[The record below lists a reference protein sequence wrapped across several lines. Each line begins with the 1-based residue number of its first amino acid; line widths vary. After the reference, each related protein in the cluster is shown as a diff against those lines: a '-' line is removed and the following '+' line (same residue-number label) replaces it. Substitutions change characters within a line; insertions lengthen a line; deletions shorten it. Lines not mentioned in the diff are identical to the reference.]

1 MEVIK
6 KSEYE
11 ILTENGCIAYDAGI
25 EPVIKQLW
33 IMVDEHI
40 TEHINI
46 YERYKKTI
54 NEHRLFFE
62 QLHKEVESY
71 VEKKNIK
78 WLNSIFI
85 LIIRKRDY
93 RNGGEGHKMLY
104 FTLLFNFLDA
114 LYKADCKEGGDFYKY
129 VASKLCNYYGCWK
142 DLRTMCDLLDN
153 VDEIKDIDEEFNEYS
168 IDYSNITNFKGYCLN
183 AFEEQLKTDIENY
196 KQKKTISLC
205 SKFAPTQNNYPFFSK
220 LLARKLFYNSKTP
233 DKDYRKIITELHKYG
248 NIIEQF
254 ICCQKLDKFNP
265 MYITGCAKQYY
276 KNQFI
281 NPNEKWE
288 KLINEYNKITLEKLK
303 EIKTINLRLDE
314 IIKNIFILQSKEIL
328 SDDEKKTLE
337 LLLTEQEELK
347 TKLKTMKITNGTE
360 SCDIIKL
367 INSIFS
373 YDKLIKNNTTEL
385 IIEGIKSKLD
395 AITKLNALCVCDT
408 SESMYGDAMNAAL
421 MLTYLISSSTLNLK
435 FRNKF
440 ITFSKNPKWLSS
452 ESDSIYDFYKVIR
465 ENTICENTNIQKTIN
480 LITSSLK
487 NAPGFN
493 PKVIFFFTDGQFDEM
508 TDEIPLSCKDYIKIK
523 FEEINR
529 EPPLCI
535 FWNLRNCAAIEAKS
549 NDNGFILY
557 SGFSQ
562 KQLDCISEGIFTLES
577 EGKTIQNI
585 STEDMIIQFL
595 NSSFKD
601 NLIQIFKSY
610 KDIDIFTIKE
620 IPFLSHI

>member
-1 MEVIK
+1 MEVIE

-33 IMVDEHI
+33 FMVDEHI

-46 YERYKKTI
+46 YERYKITI

-62 QLHKEVESY
+62 QLHKEIKSY

-114 LYKADCKEGGDFYKY
+114 LYKADCKEGGEFYKY

-153 VDEIKDIDEEFNEYS
+153 IDEIKDIDEEFNEYS

-183 AFEEQLKTDIENY
+183 AFEEQLKIDIENY
-196 KQKKTISLC
+196 KQKKPISLC
-205 SKFAPTQNNYPFFSK
+205 SKFAPTQNNYPIFSK
-220 LLARKLFYNSKTP
+220 LLARKLFYDSKTP

-248 NIIEQF
+248 NVIEQF
-254 ICCQKLDKFNP
+254 ICCQKLDEFNP

-276 KNQFI
+276 KKQFI

-288 KLINEYNKITLEKLK
+288 KLINEYNKITLEKLE
-303 EIKTINLRLDE
+303 EIKTINLKLNE
-314 IIKNIFILQSKEIL
+314 ILKNIFILQSKEIL

-373 YDKLIKNNTTEL
+373 YDELIKDNTTEL

-408 SESMYGDAMNAAL
+408 SISMLGDAMNAAL
-421 MLTYLISSSTLNLK
+421 MLTYLISSSTTNIK

-440 ITFSKNPKWLSS
+440 ITFSKDPKWLSS

-465 ENTICENTNIQKTIN
+465 ENTICENTNIQKTID

-508 TDEIPLSCKDYIKIK
+508 TDEVPFSCKDYIKIK

-529 EPPLCI
+529 EPPICI
-535 FWNLRNCAAIEAKS
+535 FWNLRNCDAIEAKS
-549 NDNGFILY
+549 NDDGFILY

-577 EGKTIQNI
+577 EGKTTQNI

-610 KDIDIFTIKE
+610 KNIDTFTIKD